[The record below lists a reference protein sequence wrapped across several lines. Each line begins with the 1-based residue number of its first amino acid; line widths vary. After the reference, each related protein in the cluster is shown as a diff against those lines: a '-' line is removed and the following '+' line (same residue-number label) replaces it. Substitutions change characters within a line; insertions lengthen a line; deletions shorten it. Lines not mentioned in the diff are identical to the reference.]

1 MKNEELKVNT
11 TEEVNTEAKTEETKK
26 EGAWT
31 KVKKVGKKY
40 GKPALAVAGAGIV
53 GAICFILGGKRARKV
68 AEAEAE
74 EYDYTDVEYTD
85 VNDSDDEE
93 NEVE

>member
-11 TEEVNTEAKTEETKK
+11 MEEVNSEANTEETKK
-26 EGAWT
+26 EGAWA

-40 GKPALAVAGAGIV
+40 GKPALAVVGAGAV

-68 AEAEAE
+68 AEADAE
-74 EYDYTDVEYTD
+74 ECDYTDVEYTE
-85 VNDSDDEE
+85 VEDSDYEDEAE
-93 NEVE
+93 